1 MKRLSLL
8 LVPASLLSM
17 VISARPSQ
25 AQLTE
30 VQQRLV
36 DSISSVIVE
45 RVEQSSCEEFAAI
58 MAQSE
63 SKQLNQNP
71 QLAARFRQAA
81 ENNPALREEFVNQ
94 ISAPLINKMFDC
106 NLVF

>member
-30 VQQRLV
+30 AQQLLV

-45 RVEQSSCEEFAAI
+45 QVEQTSCEQFADL
-58 MAQSE
+58 MAKRE
-63 SKQLNQNP
+63 SGQLNQNP
-71 QLAARFRQAA
+71 QLRARFRQAA
-81 ENNPALREEFVNQ
+81 QNNPALREEFINQ
-94 ISAPLINKMFDC
+94 VSAPLVNKMFDC